1 MTIKYIQGKEY
12 IKANATVKPRLHLN
26 GYNWIQ
32 VVSSCI
38 HLYPPSRTCIYLY
51 PFVSDTKCICIHLYL
66 RVEHCFTLDTCIH
79 LYPLVSTCIARC
91 KRKLDTS
98 GYMSPIHPAKIT
110 ITIGVATSEWAQK
123 CNMGPMLWSLLQPI
137 PNPARPRPSSFSS
150 RNQRYHDW
158 WYSTN

>member
-1 MTIKYIQGKEY
+1 MQLADTIAPISHTSVRLLWHPVSVD
-12 IKANATVKPRLHLN
+12 IKARLHLS

-51 PFVSDTKCICIHLYL
+51 PFVSDTKCICIHLCPQ
-66 RVEHCFTLDTCIH
+66 VEYCSTLDTCIH
-79 LYPLVSTCIARC
+79 LYPFVSTCIARC

-98 GYMSPIHPAKIT
+98 GYMSPIQ
-110 ITIGVATSEWAQK
+110 WAQK
-123 CNMGPMLWSLLQPI
+123 CNMRPMLWSLPQPI